1 MASFPERWDDG
12 TAGGGP
18 DHQIH
23 WYDERT
29 VIVRQALRTNF
40 EGPFVYLL
48 MGSERALLLD
58 TGTGHADLRAVV
70 DEVLA
75 GRGLELVV
83 AHTHGHG
90 DHIGGDY
97 LFGEAAGQAK
107 VSYVVGTSV
116 DEVAAFFGITDWP
129 DEIVTFDLGD
139 RVLDVIPIPGHQG
152 SDIAVYD
159 RATRLLL
166 TGDSLYPGRLY
177 VPDWA
182 SYRSS
187 VRRLNGFVAA
197 GNSVE
202 WVLGAHIELT
212 DRPGEDYPMGAA
224 VHPDEHPLQLAPE
237 TLTELDETLTAA
249 GPDPRRLVHDHF
261 IVVPT

>member
-12 TAGGGP
+12 TAVGGP
-18 DHQIH
+18 DHQVH

-29 VIVRQALRTNF
+29 LIVRQALRTNF

-48 MGSERALLLD
+48 IGSERALLLD

-70 DEVLA
+70 DELMA
-75 GRGLELVV
+75 GRDLELVV

-90 DHIGGDY
+90 DHIGGDDQ
-97 LFGEAAGQAK
+97 FDR
-107 VSYVVGTSV
+107 VVGTSV
-116 DEVAAFFGITDWP
+116 EDVAAFFGITSWP
-129 DEIVTFDLGD
+129 EEIVSFDLGE

-152 SDIAVYD
+152 SDVAVYD
-159 RATRLLL
+159 RETRLLL

-177 VPDWA
+177 VPDWP

-187 VRRLNGFVAA
+187 VRRLAGFVAA
-197 GNSVE
+197 GNPVE
-202 WVLGAHIELT
+202 WVLGAHIEMT
-212 DRPGEDYPMGAA
+212 DRPGEDYPMGAD

-237 TLTELDETLTAA
+237 TLTELDAALTAA
-249 GPDPRRLVHDHF
+249 GPEPRRLVHAHF
-261 IVVPT
+261 VVFPR